1 MQRSSMLTV
10 VTCYQKYKIPY
21 GTCVLTKKGTLKS
34 LVEKP
39 ETDHLINTI
48 LFNEQKNPQTYTKNT
63 RLDLAI

>member
-1 MQRSSMLTV
+1 MLTV

-39 ETDHLINTI
+39 ETDHLINI
-48 LFNEQKNPQTYTKNT
+48 DFIQ
-63 RLDLAI
+63 